1 MNLDGFGRV
10 AIVTGAAQGL
20 GKSIAFELL
29 EDGKRVVF
37 VDINYEGLKSIK
49 ENEIPEEYKTNA
61 LFLQVDVRN
70 RKEILECVDT
80 VIDHWGRID
89 ILVNNAGIRKE
100 TKIDEITDEEW
111 ELLLA
116 VNLTGTFKFS
126 QAVMKTMRE
135 QQWGRIINISS
146 YAGQTGP
153 LTSGAHYSASKA
165 GQLALTKVFARELAK
180 DNITVNAIAPAV
192 VKSPEMEKMD
202 SDKLKQIIDTI
213 PIGRIGE
220 QIEVS
225 KLVLYLS
232 SEFAI
237 YVTGA
242 TFDINGGLLM
252 R

>member
-37 VDINYEGLKSIK
+37 VDINFEGLKAIQEK
-49 ENEIPEEYKTNA
+49 EIAGEYKKNA
-61 LFLQVDVRN
+61 LFLKVDVRN
-70 RKEILECVDT
+70 REDIFECVEK
-80 VIDHWGRID
+80 VLDHWGRID

-100 TKIDEITDEEW
+100 TQIDDITDEEW
-111 ELLLA
+111 ELLLS

-126 QAVMKTMRE
+126 QAVIQTMRD

-146 YAGQTGP
+146 YAGQSGP

-180 DNITVNAIAPAV
+180 DHITVNAIAPAV

-202 SDKLKQIIDTI
+202 KEKMNEIIDTI

-220 QIEVS
+220 KVEVS

-237 YVTGA
+237 YITGA